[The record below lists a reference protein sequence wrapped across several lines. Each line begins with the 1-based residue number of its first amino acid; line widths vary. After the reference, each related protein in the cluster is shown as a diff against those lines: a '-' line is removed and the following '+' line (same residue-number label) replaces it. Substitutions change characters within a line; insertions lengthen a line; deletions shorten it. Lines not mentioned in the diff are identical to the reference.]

1 MISLTPHELASEI
14 RMTRT
19 QFSGSFLIVEGR
31 DDRLFMVRFVAL
43 ETCQIRVAYGK
54 QNVCDTIDILDE
66 DLFSGALGL
75 IDADFDR
82 IEGISGRSQNI
93 VMPECHDLMTML
105 VCSPALTRVA
115 RELGSEEKLESLGKT
130 ILESLIEIA
139 LPIGYLRLHSIRAG
153 LNLRFMGLTYSRW
166 IDTRPFQ
173 ADTDKLIEAV
183 KNHSQKQN
191 LASDVLE
198 KAIAGLQSAKYD
210 PREIC
215 VGTDLVEALSI
226 GLRGALGSKRARDV
240 GGELL
245 RSNLR
250 LAYSDVEFRASTLMR
265 DIEQWQSQNPRFQV
279 LRSNLTGG

>member
-1 MISLTPHELASEI
+1 
-14 RMTRT
+14 MTRT
-19 QFSGSFLIVEGR
+19 QFSGSFLKVEGR
-31 DDRLFMVRFVAL
+31 DDRLFMVRFIAL
-43 ETCQIRVAYGK
+43 ETCEIRVAYGK
-54 QNVCDTIDILDE
+54 QNVCDVIDILDE
-66 DLFSGALGL
+66 DLFSGALGV

-82 IEGISGRSQNI
+82 IEGISSRSQNV

-153 LNLRFMGLTYSRW
+153 LNLRLMGLTYSRW
-166 IDTRPFQ
+166 IDTRSFQ
-173 ADTDKLIEAV
+173 ADTGKLIEAV

-198 KAIAGLQSAKYD
+198 KAIADLQSARYD
-210 PREIC
+210 PRELC

-226 GLRGALGSKRARDV
+226 GLRGALGSKRARDIR
-240 GGELL
+240 GELL
-245 RSNLR
+245 GSNLR
-250 LAYSDVEFRASTLMR
+250 LAYSDVEFKASTLMR

>member
-1 MISLTPHELASEI
+1 
-14 RMTRT
+14 MTRT

-31 DDRLFMVRFVAL
+31 DDRLFMVRFIAL
-43 ETCQIRVAYGK
+43 ETCEIRVAYGK
-54 QNVCDTIDILDE
+54 QNVSDAIDILDE
-66 DLFSGALGL
+66 DLFSGALGV

-82 IEGISGRSQNI
+82 IEGISSRSQNV

-166 IDTRPFQ
+166 IGTRSFQ
-173 ADTDKLIEAV
+173 ADTGKLIEAV
-183 KNHSQKQN
+183 KNHSRRHDLSSDS
-191 LASDVLE
+191 LAR
-198 KAIAGLQSAKYD
+198 AIADLHRANYVAY
-210 PREIC
+210 EIC

-226 GLRGALGSKRARDV
+226 GLRRVLANRPAADV
-240 GGELL
+240 RPELL

-265 DIEQWQSQNPRFQV
+265 VIEQWQSQNPRFQV